1 MQRMQLEGDPNKYTA
16 EKEASSRDPKRAS
29 QAGSRKPNALA
40 SGRQTSVVAKIQAKA
55 IQNIKRCVG
64 LGVQITKKMS
74 A

>member
-1 MQRMQLEGDPNKYTA
+1 VIQSELRRLV
-16 EKEASSRDPKRAS
+16 
-29 QAGSRKPNALA
+29 SRKPNALA

-55 IQNIKRCVG
+55 IQNMKRCVG